1 LSKKSSEDNA
11 ISVCLYFSFII
22 SVLKMFALLVVS
34 SSKNASASLS
44 YLGGAGVE
52 GGQGSNDYNYGNSI
66 SCLAFCDPILFLSSD
81 DYVQLANC
89 S

>member
-1 LSKKSSEDNA
+1 
-11 ISVCLYFSFII
+11 
-22 SVLKMFALLVVS
+22 MFALLVVS

-81 DYVQLANC
+81 DYVQLASQRCEGYIANKPLVYNSC
-89 S
+89 ELY

>member
-1 LSKKSSEDNA
+1 MSKKSSEDNA
-11 ISVCLYFSFII
+11 ISVSKRLHN
-22 SVLKMFALLVVS
+22 MFALLVV
-34 SSKNASASLS
+34 SKNASASLS

-81 DYVQLANC
+81 DYVQLA
-89 S
+89 SR